1 MKDIST
7 DAELR
12 LNPLTLEFRDPEQ
25 EAAYMATYP
34 RGMRNLTRLGLLLGI
49 ALLAVFAAWDKMA
62 GIETTLFF
70 TTLRIVIFAS
80 LVLLLLISG
89 TDFYYRHMQKLVA
102 WLPMAT
108 AVLVATAVMTDPS
121 SLSRNYILYI
131 LVMMAA
137 YTVFAL
143 QFTYVLVISVFTMA
157 LFVLNLFGDS
167 SAGLLMNM
175 HMTFT
180 ITGAFMFVIIGAWMT
195 DRQRRIGFHMRQQL
209 VDEREE
215 SRRMAL
221 HDHLTG
227 LANRRL
233 LMERLA
239 LAVARDRRSGC
250 SSVVMF
256 LDLDDFK
263 PINDRFGHRAGDE
276 LLVEIGTRLQSVVRE
291 VDTLARVGGDEFV
304 IVFEDVKSR
313 DCAAILAERVRAQFS
328 LPVEIDSR
336 MVSVAASIGVAIHPG
351 NGETPDELLD
361 AADHAMYD
369 AKKRK
374 NRNADSH
381 YVFHAA

>member
-12 LNPLTLEFRDPEQ
+12 LNPLTLQFRDSEQ

-49 ALLAVFAAWDKMA
+49 ALLAVFAAWDRMA
-62 GIETTLFF
+62 GIEATWFF
-70 TTLRIVIFAS
+70 LALRGVILAS
-80 LVLLLLISG
+80 LVTLLAISG
-89 TDFYYRHMQKLVA
+89 TAFYYRNMQKLVA

-108 AVLVATAVMTDPS
+108 ALLVATAVMTDPS
-121 SLSRNYILYI
+121 SLPRNYILYI

-157 LFVLNLFGDS
+157 LFVMTLLVDH
-167 SAGLLMNM
+167 SADLLMDM

-180 ITGAFMFVIIGAWMT
+180 ISGAFMFVIIGAWMT
-195 DRQRRIGFHMRQQL
+195 DRQRRIGFHIRQQL
-209 VDEREE
+209 VAEREE

-239 LAVARDRRSGC
+239 QAVARDRRSGC
-250 SSVVMF
+250 FSVVMF

-313 DCAAILAERVRAQFS
+313 DCAELLAERVRAQFS
-328 LPVEIDSR
+328 QPIEIDSHI
-336 MVSVAASIGVAIHPG
+336 VNVAASIGVTIHPG
-351 NGETPDELLD
+351 DGDTPDELLD

-369 AKKRK
+369 AKKLK
-374 NRNADSH
+374 NRKADTH
-381 YVFHAA
+381 YVIHAA